1 MGTLEQVLIE
11 LVTMVDRPIINCLST
26 IKYLFISS
34 SYVLHFEWFKM
45 LRERYLK
52 LWKSSLKCKEKGIM
66 KKQTRRK
73 ISISTYK
80 MCFFVVPFLF
90 GPLLPSNLITFL
102 FLTHFKWFKVI
113 QERHLKF
120 YKLSLNLNS
129 NRATFKEFFGCLGT
143 GKIIFE
149 L

>member
-1 MGTLEQVLIE
+1 MGTLEQALVE
-11 LVTMVDRPIINCLST
+11 LVTTVDWLIINCLST

-45 LRERYLK
+45 LWERCLK
-52 LWKSSLKCKEKGIM
+52 PLKSCLKCKGKRIM
-66 KKQTRRK
+66 INQTKRK

-80 MCFFVVPFLF
+80 MCLFFFPSLWTF
-90 GPLLPSNLITFL
+90 LPSNLITFL

-113 QERHLKF
+113 QEHHLKF
-120 YKLSLNLNS
+120 YKLSLSFNS
-129 NRATFKEFFGCLGT
+129 NRATYKEFFGCLGT
-143 GKIIFE
+143 GQIIFE